1 MNNVLVT
8 KEIKILKVSNC
19 QIIQNDRPIL
29 YNDFNYIIEVSWFL
43 ILILINIKYYTQ
55 YLLGLLQ
62 LIIMNH
68 KQHQSQQ
75 LIHTTT
81 KKSRFYTQSNKSD
94 PNIQHDR
101 EQMFS
106 NLKSIIQNNQTI
118 LSSRTET
125 TPIMR
130 KKNETSKTSCTCNI
144 Q

>member
-1 MNNVLVT
+1 
-8 KEIKILKVSNC
+8 
-19 QIIQNDRPIL
+19 
-29 YNDFNYIIEVSWFL
+29 
-43 ILILINIKYYTQ
+43 
-55 YLLGLLQ
+55 
-62 LIIMNH
+62 MNH
-68 KQHQSQQ
+68 RQHQSQQ

-81 KKSRFYTQSNKSD
+81 KKSRFYNQSNKSD